1 MPKQRQDTPSEEDD
15 DNTQGS
21 SQSLS
26 EDEAQATAAQWIEED
41 DLDGMVD
48 SEEDEFVEDRE
59 TRKAMDEVGP
69 LYIH

>member
-1 MPKQRQDTPSEEDD
+1 MLKRRQDTPSEEEDD
-15 DNTQGS
+15 S

-26 EDEAQATAAQWIEED
+26 EDESQAAAVAQWIEED

-59 TRKAMDEVGP
+59 ARKAMDEVGP
-69 LYIH
+69 LYIP